1 MVAAPSNIAVDQLTE
16 KIHATDLKVVRLA
29 AKSREAAVSSVDHL
43 SLHVMLRS
51 IDSPEVAELRK
62 LQLLKDETGELT
74 PNDEKRFRRLRDNA
88 ERVLLKAADVVC
100 TTCVGAG
107 DPRLKGI
114 VVDGVRYLIS
124 QFADDSTLIAHLED
138 VPFLNEHIATY
149 NAATCARENA
159 SKREAQLLGKL
170 AGGVAEPVG
179 LQRPRAVGQQ
189 ELERPR
195 ARVLRCDSVHQR
207 RTPGLVLCV
216 HVGAQLHELV
226 DGPRLADHRNG
237 RGFGA

>member
-107 DPRLKGI
+107 
-114 VVDGVRYLIS
+114 S
-124 QFADDSTLIAHLED
+124 
-138 VPFLNEHIATY
+138 
-149 NAATCARENA
+149 ARP
-159 SKREAQLLGKL
+159 S
-170 AGGVAEPVG
+170 PVT
-179 LQRPRAVGQQ
+179 
-189 ELERPR
+189 
-195 ARVLRCDSVHQR
+195 H
-207 RTPGLVLCV
+207 
-216 HVGAQLHELV
+216 
-226 DGPRLADHRNG
+226 
-237 RGFGA
+237 